1 MKLLKALGILAVLG
15 TLSACTSGPRHHEAD
30 PGYSHPNHAQN
41 RDIDPGF
48 SRQPAASGAD
58 RVDPGYSRQPGQNT
72 IDPGFSR
79 QPAAN
84 GKTDPGYS
92 SGGRMLKPG
101 ETIHSGD
108 SADSRFSR

>member
-1 MKLLKALGILAVLG
+1 MKLLKTLGILAVLG

-48 SRQPAASGAD
+48 SRQPA
-58 RVDPGYSRQPGQNT
+58 N
-72 IDPGFSR
+72 
-79 QPAAN
+79 N

-101 ETIHSGD
+101 ETIHSGE